1 VSMLGCFLAVTA
13 RQLETVQSDPKA
25 LHALLDS
32 EPESSGGHGFDVDE
46 AWDAIHFL
54 LTGVRCGERAEGCPP
69 LFGDREIPGSEYG
82 YGAVL
87 TLTAEQV
94 KEALAWMRAHPP
106 ESLRSR
112 YDAAALAR
120 AKIYPD
126 IWRAQDGVVL
136 EFVLGRYADL
146 IAFYERETAADSA
159 LLFYLA

>member
-1 VSMLGCFLAVTA
+1 MLGCFLAVTP
-13 RQLETVQSDPKA
+13 RQLETVQSHPKA
-25 LHALLDS
+25 LRDLLDS
-32 EPESSGGHGFDVDE
+32 EPEASGDHGFDVDT

-94 KEALAWMRAHPP
+94 KAARSWMRAHPP
-106 ESLRSR
+106 EILRSR
-112 YDAAALAR
+112 YDPAAMAR
-120 AKIYPD
+120 ANIYPD
-126 IWRAQDGVVL
+126 IWAAQEAVAL
-136 EFVLGRYADL
+136 EFVLQRYAAL
-146 IAFYERETAADSA
+146 IAFYERETAVGNA